1 MAAVPL
7 ATAVVPEL
15 NEPQVAALLPGL
27 QLQMTPPFAE
37 SLATVAVTES
47 VSLT

>member
-1 MAAVPL
+1 VTGVPL
-7 ATAVVPEL
+7 ATGFAPEL
-15 NEPQVAALLPGL
+15 NEPQVVALLPGL